1 MGKKFEYTTI
11 THRHTARY
19 PLLVH
24 VIKQI
29 NFWII
34 ANILLV
40 TLMHLQSRMITQ
52 TFHNP
57 LAVSYGSLLWIAI
70 TLGVAFG
77 VILGVTG
84 YYLDR
89 NVVRRQS
96 LGKLIILKTFI
107 SISLLAA
114 ILWLLRYV
122 VIETFV
128 APSLA
133 ANGITIEE
141 SAWES
146 LFLLLVIYYFF
157 ITAVINF
164 INQVNRRYGPGIL
177 VPLLLGRYRDPRE
190 EERIFMFMDLKSSTR
205 TAEELGHLKYSSFIR
220 DCFADIN
227 EVLFPYTAQVYQYV
241 GDEIVVTW
249 PESEGLRGHAC
260 IGFYFACNKQFD
272 TRRDYYLKNYG
283 LFPAFKA
290 GAHMGI
296 VTAVEI
302 GEIKRE
308 IAYHGDTLNTA
319 ARIQSICNTYEK
331 NFLASALLIEKL
343 GPHPSMKIQ
352 DLGSLAL
359 KGKAA
364 KVSVVSVDWT
374 D

>member
-1 MGKKFEYTTI
+1 MGKKFEYTTLA
-11 THRHTARY
+11 HRHTARH
-19 PLLVH
+19 PLLSH
-24 VIKQI
+24 VVKQAY
-29 NFWII
+29 FWVI

-40 TLMHLQSRMITQ
+40 TLMHLQSRTITQ

-57 LAVSYGSLLWIAI
+57 LAVSYKSLLSIAAL
-70 TLGVAFG
+70 LGLVFG
-77 VILGVTG
+77 IVLGLTG

-96 LGKLIILKTFI
+96 LGRVIMLKTLI
-107 SISLLAA
+107 SISLLVA

-122 VIETFV
+122 VIGIFV
-128 APSLA
+128 APSLV

-141 SAWES
+141 GAWES
-146 LFLLLVIYYFF
+146 LFLLLVIYYLF

-164 INQVNRRYGPGIL
+164 INQVNKRYGPGIL
-177 VPLLLGRYRDPRE
+177 LPLLLGRYRDPRE
-190 EERIFMFMDLKSSTR
+190 EERIFLFMDLKSSTR

-227 EVLFPYTAQVYQYV
+227 EVLYPYTAQVYQYV

-249 PESEGLRGHAC
+249 PESEGLRDHAC
-260 IGFYFACNKQFD
+260 IAFYFACNKQFAA
-272 TRRDYYLKNYG
+272 RRDYYLEHYG
-283 LFPAFKA
+283 LLPAFKA

-302 GEIKRE
+302 GEVKRE

-319 ARIQSICNTYEK
+319 ARIQSICNMYEK

-343 GPHPSMKIQ
+343 GPLPSMKIE

-359 KGKAA
+359 KGKAS
-364 KVSVVSVDWT
+364 KVSVVSVEWME
-374 D
+374 